1 MCQRAAYARREPSA
15 RSRSVGGPSVTSP
28 LMVSPSAPHDSE
40 SGLEILGAFAVVSS
54 LCCNPV
60 ERSTDTSCPLAQS
73 VCVTPLEQDATITNT
88 VLDFQPVSF
97 KGSCSCRATP
107 GDALV
112 TALLIGPLVVPCSH
126 ASPRSAGRHARHA
139 AASASVTSAASTAG
153 STTEEHHSSGRMASV
168 PATGRLRRRA
178 GGNVPARP
186 GRARRRPP
194 WPAGEHR
201 RRHAPGGSRGAALA
215 HPRAP
220 ARGSGGPSRPLAGT
234 TGPRAAG
241 GSKGAR
247 SAPSPARCSTS
258 GKLAHGS

>member
-178 GGNVPARP
+178 GGNVSRPARP
-186 GRARRRPP
+186 RTTAATVAGRRAPPTTRARRLSRCGARPSARTGKGFRGAEP
-194 WPAGEHR
+194 PARRHDRAAR
-201 RRHAPGGSRGAALA
+201 RRGFEGGAQC
-215 HPRAP
+215 
-220 ARGSGGPSRPLAGT
+220 PLA
-234 TGPRAAG
+234 
-241 GSKGAR
+241 
-247 SAPSPARCSTS
+247 SPM
-258 GKLAHGS
+258 